1 MTFLSLSFHGP
12 HIITTGLPCTIYLD
26 TLLFWQIKMCLFLPI
41 CRNCYCI
48 ALTLKLHELTR
59 WQTSQIFLLTL
70 LANCPQFS
78 MKNTKKYAICC
89 YLYLAL
95 KALNWKTIFS
105 QFHLNVNPKD
115 ISADQ
120 THISRLVFT
129 AFNVENAA
137 DKIGFQSCYPYKLAS
152 DLREL
157 IQTRHRWK
165 KWQLKCC
172 ILPMYW
178 LILSTYHTCP
188 KIWNSPF

>member
-1 MTFLSLSFHGP
+1 MYYLSWYLTFLTNKDVSFSANLQKLLLYCFNPKVAWVNQMTNKPDFSSDIACKLSTVFHEKYKEIC
-12 HIITTGLPCTIYLD
+12 H
-26 TLLFWQIKMCLFLPI
+26 LLL
-41 CRNCYCI
+41 
-48 ALTLKLHELTR
+48 
-59 WQTSQIFLLTL
+59 
-70 LANCPQFS
+70 
-78 MKNTKKYAICC
+78 
-89 YLYLAL
+89 LYLAL